1 MMTLL
6 AVIAGPTGI
15 GVRYEGTAHYATLP
29 TDTPANQLFGGRL
42 LQAVYERAVSFVVW
56 TRATTA
62 APVSELV
69 LINRDGALDAWPEYS
84 WRGVQITLK
93 LVAQR
98 AAYSTATTVGQVTV
112 ERCGASGQSRIRL
125 VCRSAL
131 ERMAKPITRTYPQT
145 ISNEQKRGQTI
156 PMTLGHVRWSDPA
169 ARRLHSVS
177 SRGLYDVA
185 DDVYEALV
193 EVRSRGLLQTEQPAP
208 LLPTGGFFAD
218 VDECLGFHFGQQLYK
233 LAAEVRGQIR
243 RGGQLLSAS
252 TFPTGSGGYPDNF
265 DVMEGGAGSV
275 KWLSAGN
282 VQIDG
287 DGTASTYIAQ
297 DVNLTAGALYQFE
310 LQVSAQ
316 TGTATLFYGS
326 GHVRDFETVGL
337 RTIVATFTA
346 VSGTDDVRV
355 GFDSSATGSLQI
367 SAWRVY
373 RVYRVD
379 SLTEILRFVAGRCGL
394 TDADIDLTACAAI
407 EADTPYRLA
416 FATTTEINGD
426 TLARLAAQSYG
437 CALYQDR
444 HGKLVPVRLAAPAAS
459 PDYEIPARLIAG
471 DIEREPDEAPG
482 LSTRLNWGRNYQR
495 HTDDDMSGI
504 TDADLRA
511 QLAREVSTVTTTV
524 TLHGNYADAAER
536 APIETLL
543 SDAGDAQDEIDR
555 VCGLYT
561 VARSFWTL
569 RVRTDRAM
577 DPYLIEPG
585 QTLRITHPRAG
596 LAGGKLVRVVLA
608 RSQFV
613 GGGGVELVVWG

>member
-29 TDTPANQLFGGRL
+29 TDTPANQLFGARL

-69 LINRDGALDAWPEYS
+69 LINRDGALDTWPEYS

-131 ERMAKPITRTYPQT
+131 ERMAKPITRTYSQS
-145 ISNEQKRGQTI
+145 IANEQLRGQTRPI
-156 PMTLGHVRWSDPA
+156 TLGHVRWSDP
-169 ARRLHSVS
+169 RPQRLHSVS

-185 DDVYEALV
+185 DDIYEALV
-193 EVRSRGLLQTEQPAP
+193 EVRSRGALQTEQPAP
-208 LLPTGGFFAD
+208 LLPTGGFFPD
-218 VDECLGFHFGQQLYK
+218 IDQCFGFHYGQQLYK
-233 LAAEVRGQIR
+233 LAAEVRGQLR
-243 RGGQLLSAS
+243 RGAQLVAS
-252 TFPTGSGGYPDNF
+252 PTFPTGTGGDPDDF
-265 DVMEGGAGSV
+265 DVLEGGAGAV
-275 KWLSAGN
+275 TWLGAGS

-287 DGTASTYIAQ
+287 DGTAPTYVAQ
-297 DVNLTAGALYQFE
+297 DLSLTAGALYQIE
-310 LQVSAQ
+310 LEVVAQ

-326 GHVRDFETVGL
+326 AHVRDFETVGL
-337 RTIVATFTA
+337 RTLVATFTA
-346 VSGTDDVRV
+346 TATADVRV
-355 GFDSSATGSLQI
+355 GYDTGAAGSLQI
-367 SAWRVY
+367 AAVRVY
-373 RVYRVD
+373 RVYRRD
-379 SLTEILRFVAGRCGL
+379 SLSEILRFIASRCDL

-407 EADTPYRLA
+407 ESETPYRLA
-416 FATTTEINGD
+416 FATTSEFNGD
-426 TLARLAAQSYG
+426 ALARLAAQSYG
-437 CALYQDR
+437 CALYQSR
-444 HGKLVPVRLAAPAAS
+444 SGKLVPIRLAAPAAS
-459 PDYEIPARLIAG
+459 PDYEIPARLIVG
-471 DIEREPDEAPG
+471 EIEREPDDAPG

-495 HTDDDMSGI
+495 HADDDMSGI

-524 TLHGNYADAAER
+524 TLHANYADAAER

-543 SDAGDAQDEIDR
+543 SDVGDAQDEIDR

-577 DPYLIEPG
+577 DSYLIEPG

>member
-29 TDTPANQLFGGRL
+29 TDTPANQLFGARL

-69 LINRDGALDAWPEYS
+69 LINRDGALDTWPEYS

-131 ERMAKPITRTYPQT
+131 ERMAKPITRTYSQS
-145 ISNEQKRGQTI
+145 IANEQLRGQTRPI
-156 PMTLGHVRWSDPA
+156 TLGHVRWSDP
-169 ARRLHSVS
+169 RPQRLHSVS

-185 DDVYEALV
+185 DDIYEALV
-193 EVRSRGLLQTEQPAP
+193 EVRSRGALQTEQPAP

-218 VDECLGFHFGQQLYK
+218 IDQCFGFHYGQQLYK

-243 RGGQLLSAS
+243 RGTQVLAGSD
-252 TFPTGSGGYPDNF
+252 FPSGTGGDPDYW
-265 DVMEGGAGSV
+265 DVVDAPSCPVEWLAAGSV
-275 KWLSAGN
+275 
-282 VQIDG
+282 QIDC
-287 DGTASTYIAQ
+287 DGTRETYIAQ
-297 DVNLTAGALYQFE
+297 TVSLVSGAWYQFE
-310 LQVSAQ
+310 VQVVAQ
-316 TGTATLFYGS
+316 TGTATLSYGFDA
-326 GHVRDFETVGL
+326 VRAFETVGL
-337 RTIVATFTA
+337 RTVVASFQ
-346 VSGTDDVRV
+346 
-355 GFDSSATGSLQI
+355 ATGADQVRIGFEYGASGSLLI
-367 SAWRVY
+367 AAVRLFRIY
-373 RVYRVD
+373 RID
-379 SLTEILRFVAGRCGL
+379 SLSEILRFIADRCGL
-394 TDADIDLTACAAI
+394 SDADIDLTACAAI
-407 EADTPYRLA
+407 ESETPYRLA
-416 FATTTEINGD
+416 FATTSEINGD
-426 TLARLAAQSYG
+426 ALARLAAQSYG
-437 CALYQDR
+437 CALYQSR
-444 HGKLVPVRLAAPAAS
+444 SGKLVPIRLAAPAAS
-459 PDYEIPARLIAG
+459 PDYEIPARLIVG
-471 DIEREPDEAPG
+471 EIEREPDDAPG
-482 LSTRLNWGRNYQR
+482 LSTRLNWGHNYQR
-495 HTDDDMSGI
+495 HADDDMSGI

-524 TLHGNYADAAER
+524 TLHANYADAAER

-561 VARSFWTL
+561 VARSFWSL

>member
-6 AVIAGPTGI
+6 AVINGPTGI

-29 TDTPANQLFGGRL
+29 SDTPANQLFGGRL
-42 LQAVYERAVSFVVW
+42 VQAVYERAVSFAVW
-56 TRATTA
+56 TRAATA
-62 APVSELV
+62 APISELL
-69 LINRDGALDAWPEYS
+69 LINRDGALDTWPEYS
-84 WRGVQITLK
+84 WRGVQITLQ

-98 AAYSTATTVGQVTV
+98 AAYSTASTVGQVTV

-131 ERMAKPITRTYPQT
+131 ERMAKPITRAYSQS
-145 ISNEQKRGQTI
+145 IANEQLRGQTRPI
-156 PMTLGHVRWSDPA
+156 TLGHVRWSDP
-169 ARRLHSVS
+169 RPQRLHSVS

-185 DDVYEALV
+185 DDIYEALV

-208 LLPTGGFFAD
+208 LLPTGGFFPD
-218 VDECLGFHFGQQLYK
+218 IDECFGFHYGQQLYK

-243 RGGQLLSAS
+243 RGTQLVTNS
-252 TFPTGSGGYPDNF
+252 TFPTGSTHPDNF
-265 DVMEGGAGSV
+265 DVVEGGAGAVS
-275 KWLSAGN
+275 WLGAGS

-287 DGTASTYIAQ
+287 DGTAATYIAQ
-297 DVNLTAGALYQFE
+297 DLTLTPGALYQFE
-310 LQVSAQ
+310 LDVVAQ

-326 GHVRDFETVGL
+326 GHTRDFETVGL
-337 RTIVATFTA
+337 RTLVATFTA
-346 VSGTDDVRV
+346 ISGTDDVRV
-355 GFDSSATGSLQI
+355 GYDTGAAGSLQI

-373 RVYRVD
+373 RIYRTD
-379 SLTEILRFVAGRCGL
+379 SLSEILRFVAGRCGL
-394 TDADIDLTACAAI
+394 SDADIDLTACAAI
-407 EADTPYRLA
+407 ESETPYRLA
-416 FATTTEINGD
+416 FATTAEINGD
-426 TLARLAAQSYG
+426 ALARLAAQSYG
-437 CALYQDR
+437 CALYQSR
-444 HGKLVPVRLAAPAAS
+444 SGTLVPIRLAAPAAS
-459 PDYEIPARLIAG
+459 PDYEIPARLVSG
-471 DIEREPDEAPG
+471 DIERDPDDAPG

-495 HTDDDMSGI
+495 HADDDMSGI

-524 TLHGNYADAAER
+524 TLHANYADAAER

-543 SDAGDAQDEIDR
+543 SDAGDAQDEVDR

-561 VARSFWTL
+561 VARSFWSL

-585 QTLRITHPRAG
+585 QTVRVTHPRAG
-596 LAGGKLVRVVLA
+596 LSGGKLLRVVLA

-613 GGGGVELVVWG
+613 GGGGVELVLWG